1 MIWMVVTIKKSC
13 ISSFLWLILVLT
25 LVHVGS
31 FRVVVASRVIYV
43 PADFSSIQSAVDNA
57 TPGDTVFVDQGTY
70 YENIVVDKSI
80 SLVGENRSTT
90 IIDGGSLGSVIMV
103 SGSRVEISGFTLR
116 NSGVGWPKSGVQ
128 IVDSYLNTLSDNI
141 IQDNHIGVLV
151 DSSVDN
157 YISGNNITANHYGI
171 YIFKSG
177 LNQISDNFILYSSP
191 TGGGAG
197 VAFSFSDEN
206 LFEGN
211 LVEGSGNVA
220 VAVASSRNNNFY
232 YNNFVNNRFQ
242 VSVFPE
248 DYVSIWDAGYPQGG
262 NFWSDYTGPDVC
274 FGPDQNETGSDG
286 IIDFSYII
294 NPYNEDKYPQLRE
307 VVVFHDVIVESVTPS
322 ESSVYEG
329 HILDIYVTVA
339 NAGNYTETFSVTVYY
354 DTTTVET
361 KIVSSLPPGSM
372 LSLTFVWNTTGVE
385 DRIYAVKAEAS
396 EVPGEKDKGNNLLV
410 GRPVMVR
417 SYGLSLLRLTGVT
430 PCNQLGHPVTSFKVG
445 AIGYF
450 KVVLN
455 STSYEP
461 EIALITVNAFD
472 VSSATLGVVSFKSMV
487 MPGESTFILGLPIPS
502 TRGTGTATVY
512 ANAFTDWPYLGGLP
526 YCPEVSATF
535 QVTGS

>member
-248 DYVSIWDAGYPQGG
+248 DYVSIWDAGYPKGG

>member
-1 MIWMVVTIKKSC
+1 MVMLIKKRC

-31 FRVVVASRVIYV
+31 FRFVVASRVIYV
-43 PADFSSIQSAVDNA
+43 PEDFSSIQSAVNNA
-57 TPGDTVFVDQGTY
+57 TPGDTVFVGQGTY

-90 IIDGGSLGSVIMV
+90 IVDGGSLGSVIMV

-128 IVDSYLNTLSDNI
+128 IVDSYLNTLSGNI

-151 DSSVDN
+151 ESSLDN

-177 LNQISDNFILYSSP
+177 LNQISDNFILYSTP

-206 LFEGN
+206 LVEGN
-211 LVEGSGNVA
+211 LVKGSGNVA
-220 VAVASSRNNNFY
+220 VAVTSSRNNNFY
-232 YNNFVNNRFQ
+232 YNNFVNNRYQ
-242 VSVFPE
+242 VSVYPE
-248 DYVSIWDAGYPQGG
+248 DYVNIWDAGYPQGG

-286 IIDFSYII
+286 IIDFPYII
-294 NPYNEDKYPQLRE
+294 NPYNEDEYPQLRE
-307 VVVFHDVIVESVTPS
+307 VVVFHDVAVESVTPS

-354 DTTTVET
+354 DTTTIET
-361 KIVSSLPPGSM
+361 KIVSSLPPRSM
-372 LSLTFVWNTTGVE
+372 LSLTFAWNTTGVE
-385 DRIYAVKAEAS
+385 NRIYAVKAEAS

-417 SYGLSLLRLTGVT
+417 SYALSLVRLTGVT
-430 PCNQLGHPVTSFKVG
+430 PCNQSGYPVTSFKAG

>member
-1 MIWMVVTIKKSC
+1 
-13 ISSFLWLILVLT
+13 
-25 LVHVGS
+25 
-31 FRVVVASRVIYV
+31 
-43 PADFSSIQSAVDNA
+43 
-57 TPGDTVFVDQGTY
+57 
-70 YENIVVDKSI
+70 
-80 SLVGENRSTT
+80 
-90 IIDGGSLGSVIMV
+90 
-103 SGSRVEISGFTLR
+103 
-116 NSGVGWPKSGVQ
+116 
-128 IVDSYLNTLSDNI
+128 
-141 IQDNHIGVLV
+141 
-151 DSSVDN
+151 
-157 YISGNNITANHYGI
+157 
-171 YIFKSG
+171 
-177 LNQISDNFILYSSP
+177 
-191 TGGGAG
+191 
-197 VAFSFSDEN
+197 
-206 LFEGN
+206 
-211 LVEGSGNVA
+211 
-220 VAVASSRNNNFY
+220 
-232 YNNFVNNRFQ
+232 
-242 VSVFPE
+242 
-248 DYVSIWDAGYPQGG
+248 
-262 NFWSDYTGPDVC
+262 
-274 FGPDQNETGSDG
+274 
-286 IIDFSYII
+286 
-294 NPYNEDKYPQLRE
+294 
-307 VVVFHDVIVESVTPS
+307 VVFHDVIVESVTPS

-535 QVTGS
+535 RVTGS